1 MAGNRRAHDE
11 AGGSGERRTNVRN
24 RSGTLS
30 RGARGGALNVQRVV
44 EQLARSI
51 ADIEVA
57 LRRAEGRIDADARER
72 IQTLRS
78 EASRQLM
85 VMRGHQREASR
96 LLRWLSTATVGSWD
110 DVQRAADRELAEAR
124 TVAAAM
130 IERLRGAPG
139 R

>member
-1 MAGNRRAHDE
+1 
-11 AGGSGERRTNVRN
+11 VRN

>member
-1 MAGNRRAHDE
+1 M
-11 AGGSGERRTNVRN
+11 TN
-24 RSGTLS
+24 RSRTFS
-30 RGARGGALNVQRVV
+30 RGARGGAVDVQRVV

-78 EASRQLM
+78 EARTQLM

-96 LLRWLSTATVGSWD
+96 LLRWLSTAAVGSWD
-110 DVQRAADRELAEAR
+110 DVKRAADGELAEAR